1 MIGKMLCVKA
11 ELISTRL
18 LSEDDKNDMVQGLI
32 EVDSLVTAVKVWM
45 SHGMQDYANG
55 SYERYKP
62 QSNLPMQRYRG
73 LGKNP
78 V

>member
-1 MIGKMLCVKA
+1 MLCVKA

-18 LSEDDKNDMVQGLI
+18 LSKYDKEDMVQGLI
-32 EVDSLVTAVKVWM
+32 PIDSLVTAVKVWM

-55 SYERYKP
+55 SYERYKT
-62 QSNLPMQRYRG
+62 QIDLPMQRYRG
-73 LGKNP
+73 FGKS